1 MSPRKTAPKRAAPSK
16 RPQAK
21 RAPRGAAP
29 RAKRA
34 KLTAKPIVI
43 DVHAHIAVPEVAA
56 YAAPRSVSR
65 APARMPEH
73 QDKTEE
79 HRRLEAEWLARVR
92 QRTADYDVRIRDMDA
107 AGVDIQ
113 VLTLML
119 VSHHTYW
126 AGADE
131 ETSYR
136 MERLANDRMAEVIT
150 KYPGRFIGLGGVPLH
165 SLQLAINELERCMG
179 ELGFKGVQV
188 SSQAGDME
196 LGDPRLR
203 PFWARCE
210 ELGAVVYLHPAG
222 LFDIRYQPHQLWNSI
237 GQPLEEA
244 MAMASLMYEGVLD
257 AFPNLKICVAHG
269 GGFSPYYA
277 GRLDRNYYD
286 KPYLRLKMSG
296 SPSDYLKR
304 SFYYDTCVY
313 NPEMLDTLIDK
324 VGPERI
330 VLGSDY
336 PVGEEDPVGFVM
348 ASKKIGKSEKADILG
363 NNLAKLL
370 GLST

>member
-1 MSPRKTAPKRAAPSK
+1 MSGPTK
-16 RPQAK
+16 
-21 RAPRGAAP
+21 
-29 RAKRA
+29 
-34 KLTAKPIVI
+34 KPIVI
-43 DVHAHIAVPEVAA
+43 DVHAHIAVPEVAE
-56 YAAPRSVSR
+56 YAAPHSVSR
-65 APARMPEH
+65 APRRLPEH
-73 QDKTEE
+73 AAKTDE
-79 HRRLEAEWLARVR
+79 HRRLEAEWIANVRAR
-92 QRTADYDVRIRDMDA
+92 TSDYDRRIRDMDEQ
-107 AGVDIQ
+107 GVDIQ
-113 VLTLML
+113 VLSLML
-119 VSHHTYW
+119 ISHHTYW

-131 ETSYR
+131 EASHR
-136 MERLANDRMAEVIT
+136 MERLANDRMAEVIA
-150 KYPGRFIGLGGVPLH
+150 KYPGRFVGLGGVPLH

-196 LGDPRLR
+196 LGDARLR
-203 PFWARCE
+203 PFWRRCE

-222 LFDIRYQPHQLWNSI
+222 VFDLRYQPHQLWNSI

-257 AFPNLKICVAHG
+257 AFPKLKICVAHG

-286 KPYLRLKMSG
+286 KPYLQGSMTG
-296 SPSDYLKR
+296 SPSEYLKR
-304 SFYYDTCVY
+304 SFWYDTCVY

-324 VGPERI
+324 VGPGRI

-336 PVGEEDPVGFVM
+336 PVGEDDPVGFVT
-348 ASKKIGKSEKADILG
+348 ASNKIGEQEKADILG

-370 GLST
+370 GLSI